1 MKIHK
6 LAIIGLGHVG
16 SEVLTKA
23 VATNIASEI
32 ACIDI
37 KENVAYGEALDICHS
52 ISSTLNRNIK
62 VYSGGFETV
71 KDADVII
78 CAAGPSILPGQY
90 ERLALAKENVKVI
103 TDIMTEVVKYNTDAI
118 FIMITNP
125 LDVTTYLAAT
135 KFGWK
140 EGRLFGTGTTLE
152 TLRFKYILSKHF
164 NVNPQ
169 DIQGYMLGEHGNT
182 AFPAWSTV
190 SIAGVPLDK
199 LSQYYPD
206 VVLDHDAIKKQ
217 VVKTAYD
224 VMDAKGWTNTGIAAG
239 AIRLA
244 QAVFYDEK
252 AVLPVSKV
260 LHGEYGLEDVALSL
274 ASVIGKDGVEKR
286 FAIPLEGQ
294 ELEDLHRSANCIKE
308 VLRTCNLIQLSFLVI
323 RLSFFFMTEWGLRY

>member
-23 VATNIASEI
+23 VASNIAAEI

-52 ISSTLNRNIK
+52 ISSPINRNIK
-62 VYSGGFETV
+62 VYSGGFDTV

-78 CAAGPSILPGQY
+78 CDAGPSILPGQY
-90 ERLALAKENVKVI
+90 EHLKLAKENVKNI
-103 TDIMTEVVKYNTDAI
+103 TEIMTEVVKYNTDAI

-140 EGRLFGTGTTLE
+140 HGRLFGTGTTLE
-152 TLRFKYILSKHF
+152 TLRFKYILSRHF
-164 NVNPQ
+164 GVNPQ
-169 DIQGYMLGEHGNT
+169 DIQGYMLGEHGNS

-190 SIAGVPLDK
+190 SIGGIRLNDLHNYFPEVKLDRE
-199 LSQYYPD
+199 LI
-206 VVLDHDAIKKQ
+206 HKQ
-217 VVKTAYD
+217 VVKTAYE
-224 VMDAKGWTNTGIAAG
+224 VMDAKGWTNTGIASG

-244 QAVFYDEK
+244 QAVFFDEK
-252 AVLPVSKV
+252 TVVPVSV
-260 LHGEYGLEDVALSL
+260 PLTGEYGLKDVALSL
-274 ASVIGKDGVEKR
+274 PSVVGKDGVEKR
-286 FAIPLEGQ
+286 LALPLPED
-294 ELEDLHRSANCIKE
+294 ELELLYKSSECIKE
-308 VLRTCNLIQLSFLVI
+308 VLRASNLI
-323 RLSFFFMTEWGLRY
+323 

>member
-23 VATNIASEI
+23 VASNIAAEI

-52 ISSTLNRNIK
+52 ISSPINRNIK
-62 VYSGGFETV
+62 VYSGGFDTV

-78 CAAGPSILPGQY
+78 CDAGPSILPGQY
-90 ERLALAKENVKVI
+90 ERLKLAKENVKNI
-103 TDIMTEVVKYNTDAI
+103 TEIMTEVVKYNTDAI

-140 EGRLFGTGTTLE
+140 HGRLFGTGTTLE
-152 TLRFKYILSKHF
+152 TLRFKSILSRHF
-164 NVNPQ
+164 GVNPQ
-169 DIQGYMLGEHGNT
+169 DIQGYMLGEHGNS

-190 SIAGVPLDK
+190 SIGGIRLNDLHNYFPEVKLDRE
-199 LSQYYPD
+199 LI
-206 VVLDHDAIKKQ
+206 HKQ
-217 VVKTAYD
+217 VVKTAYE
-224 VMDAKGWTNTGIAAG
+224 VMDAKGWTNTGIASG

-244 QAVFYDEK
+244 QAVFFDEK
-252 AVLPVSKV
+252 TVVPVSV
-260 LHGEYGLEDVALSL
+260 PLTGEYGLKDVALSL
-274 ASVIGKDGVEKR
+274 PSVVGKDGVEKR
-286 FAIPLEGQ
+286 LALPLPED
-294 ELEDLHRSANCIKE
+294 ELELLYKSSECIKE
-308 VLRTCNLIQLSFLVI
+308 VLRASNLI
-323 RLSFFFMTEWGLRY
+323 

>member
-23 VATNIASEI
+23 VASNIAAEI

-52 ISSTLNRNIK
+52 ISSPINRNIK
-62 VYSGGFETV
+62 VYSGGFDTV

-78 CAAGPSILPGQY
+78 CGAGPSILPGQY
-90 ERLALAKENVKVI
+90 ERLKLAKENVKNI
-103 TDIMTEVVKYNTDAI
+103 TEIMTEVVKYNTDAI

-140 EGRLFGTGTTLE
+140 HGRLFGTGTTLE
-152 TLRFKYILSKHF
+152 TLRFKYILSRHF
-164 NVNPQ
+164 GVNPQ
-169 DIQGYMLGEHGNT
+169 DIQGYMLGEHGNS

-190 SIAGVPLDK
+190 SIGGIRLNDLHNYFPEVKLDRE
-199 LSQYYPD
+199 LI
-206 VVLDHDAIKKQ
+206 HKQ
-217 VVKTAYD
+217 VVKTAYE
-224 VMDAKGWTNTGIAAG
+224 VMDAKGWTNTGIASG

-244 QAVFYDEK
+244 QAVFFDEK
-252 AVLPVSKV
+252 AVVPVSV
-260 LHGEYGLEDVALSL
+260 PLTGEYGLKDVALSL
-274 ASVIGKDGVEKR
+274 PSVVGKDGVEKR
-286 FAIPLEGQ
+286 LALPLPED
-294 ELEDLHRSANCIKE
+294 ELELLYKSSECIKE
-308 VLRTCNLIQLSFLVI
+308 VLRASNLI
-323 RLSFFFMTEWGLRY
+323 

>member
-23 VATNIASEI
+23 VASNIAAEI

-52 ISSTLNRNIK
+52 ISSPINRNIK
-62 VYSGGFETV
+62 VYSGGFDTV

-78 CAAGPSILPGQY
+78 CDAGPSILPGQY
-90 ERLALAKENVKVI
+90 ERLKLAKENVKNI
-103 TDIMTEVVKYNTDAI
+103 TEIMTEVVKYNTDAI

-140 EGRLFGTGTTLE
+140 HGRLFGTGTTLE
-152 TLRFKYILSKHF
+152 TLRFKYILSRHF
-164 NVNPQ
+164 GVNPQ
-169 DIQGYMLGEHGNT
+169 DIQGYMLGEHGNS

-190 SIAGVPLDK
+190 SIGGIRLNDLHNYFPEVKLDRE
-199 LSQYYPD
+199 LI
-206 VVLDHDAIKKQ
+206 HKQ
-217 VVKTAYD
+217 VVKTAYE
-224 VMDAKGWTNTGIAAG
+224 VMDAKGWTNTGIASG

-244 QAVFYDEK
+244 QAVFFDEK
-252 AVLPVSKV
+252 TVVPVSV
-260 LHGEYGLEDVALSL
+260 PLTGEYGLKDVALSL
-274 ASVIGKDGVEKR
+274 PSVVGKDGVEKR
-286 FAIPLEGQ
+286 LALPLPED
-294 ELEDLHRSANCIKE
+294 ELELLYKSSECIKA
-308 VLRTCNLIQLSFLVI
+308 VLRASNLI
-323 RLSFFFMTEWGLRY
+323 

>member
-23 VATNIASEI
+23 VASNIAAEI

-52 ISSTLNRNIK
+52 ISSPINRNIK
-62 VYSGGFETV
+62 VYSGGFDTV

-78 CAAGPSILPGQY
+78 CDAGPSILPGQY
-90 ERLALAKENVKVI
+90 EHLKLAKENVKNI
-103 TDIMTEVVKYNTDAI
+103 TEFMTEVVKYNTDAI

-140 EGRLFGTGTTLE
+140 HGRLFGTGTTLE
-152 TLRFKYILSKHF
+152 TLRFKYILSRHF
-164 NVNPQ
+164 DVNPQ
-169 DIQGYMLGEHGNT
+169 DIQGYMLGEHGNS

-190 SIAGVPLDK
+190 SIGGIRLNDLHNYFPEVKLDRE
-199 LSQYYPD
+199 LI
-206 VVLDHDAIKKQ
+206 HKQ
-217 VVKTAYD
+217 VVKTAYE
-224 VMDAKGWTNTGIAAG
+224 VMDAKGWTNTGIASG

-244 QAVFYDEK
+244 QAVFFDEK
-252 AVLPVSKV
+252 AVVPVSV
-260 LHGEYGLEDVALSL
+260 PLTGEYGLKDVALSL
-274 ASVIGKDGVEKR
+274 PSVVGKDGVEKR
-286 FAIPLEGQ
+286 LALPLPED
-294 ELEDLHRSANCIKE
+294 ELELLYKSSECIKE
-308 VLRTCNLIQLSFLVI
+308 VLRASNLI
-323 RLSFFFMTEWGLRY
+323 

>member
-23 VATNIASEI
+23 VASNIAAEI

-52 ISSTLNRNIK
+52 ISSPINRNIK
-62 VYSGGFETV
+62 VYSGGFDTV

-78 CAAGPSILPGQY
+78 CDAGPSILPGQY
-90 ERLALAKENVKVI
+90 ERLKLAKENVKNI
-103 TDIMTEVVKYNTDAI
+103 TEIMTEVVKYNTDAI

-140 EGRLFGTGTTLE
+140 HGRLFGTGTTLE
-152 TLRFKYILSKHF
+152 TLRFKYILSRHF
-164 NVNPQ
+164 DVNPQ
-169 DIQGYMLGEHGNT
+169 DIQGYMLGEHGNS

-190 SIAGVPLDK
+190 SIGGIRLNDLHNYFPEVKLDRE
-199 LSQYYPD
+199 LI
-206 VVLDHDAIKKQ
+206 HKQ
-217 VVKTAYD
+217 VVKTAYE
-224 VMDAKGWTNTGIAAG
+224 VMDAKGWTNTGIASG

-244 QAVFYDEK
+244 QAVFFDEK
-252 AVLPVSKV
+252 AVVPVSV
-260 LHGEYGLEDVALSL
+260 PLTGEYGLKDVALSL
-274 ASVIGKDGVEKR
+274 PSVVGKDGVEKR
-286 FAIPLEGQ
+286 LALQLPED
-294 ELEDLHRSANCIKE
+294 ELELLYKSSECIKE
-308 VLRTCNLIQLSFLVI
+308 VLRASNLI
-323 RLSFFFMTEWGLRY
+323 

>member
-23 VATNIASEI
+23 VASNIAAEI

-52 ISSTLNRNIK
+52 ISSPINRNIK
-62 VYSGGFETV
+62 VYSGGFDTV

-78 CAAGPSILPGQY
+78 CDAGPSILPGQY
-90 ERLALAKENVKVI
+90 ERLKLAKENVKNI
-103 TDIMTEVVKYNTDAI
+103 TEIMTEVVKYNTDAI

-140 EGRLFGTGTTLE
+140 HGRLFGTGTTLE
-152 TLRFKYILSKHF
+152 TLRFKYILSRHF
-164 NVNPQ
+164 CVNPQ
-169 DIQGYMLGEHGNT
+169 DIQGYMLGEHGNS

-190 SIAGVPLDK
+190 SIGGIRLNDLHNYFPEVKLDRE
-199 LSQYYPD
+199 LI
-206 VVLDHDAIKKQ
+206 HKQ
-217 VVKTAYD
+217 VVKTAYE
-224 VMDAKGWTNTGIAAG
+224 VMDAKGWTNTGIASG

-244 QAVFYDEK
+244 QAVFFDEK
-252 AVLPVSKV
+252 TVVPVSV
-260 LHGEYGLEDVALSL
+260 PLTGEYGLKDVALSL
-274 ASVIGKDGVEKR
+274 PSVVGKDGVEKR
-286 FAIPLEGQ
+286 LALPLPED
-294 ELEDLHRSANCIKE
+294 ELELLYKSSECIKE
-308 VLRTCNLIQLSFLVI
+308 VLRASNLI
-323 RLSFFFMTEWGLRY
+323 

>member
-23 VATNIASEI
+23 VASNIAAEI

-52 ISSTLNRNIK
+52 ISSTINRNIK
-62 VYSGGFETV
+62 VYSGGFDTV

-78 CAAGPSILPGQY
+78 CDAGPSILPGQY
-90 ERLALAKENVKVI
+90 ERLKLAKENVKNI
-103 TDIMTEVVKYNTDAI
+103 TEIMTEVVKYNTDAI

-140 EGRLFGTGTTLE
+140 HGRLFGTGTTLE
-152 TLRFKYILSKHF
+152 TLRFKYILSRHF
-164 NVNPQ
+164 GVNPQ
-169 DIQGYMLGEHGNT
+169 DIQGYMLGEHGNS

-190 SIAGVPLDK
+190 SIGGIRLNDLHNYFPEVKLDRE
-199 LSQYYPD
+199 LI
-206 VVLDHDAIKKQ
+206 HKQ
-217 VVKTAYD
+217 VVKTAYE
-224 VMDAKGWTNTGIAAG
+224 VMDAKGWTNTGIASG

-244 QAVFYDEK
+244 QAVFFDEQ
-252 AVLPVSKV
+252 AVVPVSV
-260 LHGEYGLEDVALSL
+260 PLTGEYGLKDVALSL
-274 ASVIGKDGVEKR
+274 PSVVGKDGVEKR
-286 FAIPLEGQ
+286 LALPLPED
-294 ELEDLHRSANCIKE
+294 ELELLYKSSECIKE
-308 VLRTCNLIQLSFLVI
+308 VLRASNLI
-323 RLSFFFMTEWGLRY
+323 

>member
-23 VATNIASEI
+23 VASNIAAEI

-52 ISSTLNRNIK
+52 ISSPINRNIK
-62 VYSGGFETV
+62 VYSGGFDTV

-78 CAAGPSILPGQY
+78 CDAGPSILPGQY
-90 ERLALAKENVKVI
+90 ERLKLAKENVKNI
-103 TDIMTEVVKYNTDAI
+103 TEIMTEVVKYNTEAI

-140 EGRLFGTGTTLE
+140 HGRLFGTGTTLE
-152 TLRFKYILSKHF
+152 TLRFKYILSRHF
-164 NVNPQ
+164 GVNPQ
-169 DIQGYMLGEHGNT
+169 DIQGYMLGEHGNS

-190 SIAGVPLDK
+190 SIGGIRLNDLHNYFPEVKLDRE
-199 LSQYYPD
+199 LI
-206 VVLDHDAIKKQ
+206 HKQ
-217 VVKTAYD
+217 VVKTAYE
-224 VMDAKGWTNTGIAAG
+224 VMDAKGWTNTGIASG

-244 QAVFYDEK
+244 QAVFFDEK
-252 AVLPVSKV
+252 SVVPVSV
-260 LHGEYGLEDVALSL
+260 PLTGEYGLTDVALSL
-274 ASVIGKDGVEKR
+274 PSVVGKDGVEKR
-286 FAIPLEGQ
+286 LALPLPDD
-294 ELEDLHRSANCIKE
+294 ELELLHKSSECIKE
-308 VLRTCNLIQLSFLVI
+308 VLRASNLI
-323 RLSFFFMTEWGLRY
+323 

>member
-23 VATNIASEI
+23 VANNIASEI

-37 KENVAYGEALDICHS
+37 KQNVAYGEALDICHS
-52 ISSTLNRNIK
+52 ISSSINRNIK
-62 VYSGGFETV
+62 VYSGGFDTV

-90 ERLALAKENVKVI
+90 ERLALAKENVAVI
-103 TDIMTEVVKYNTDAI
+103 TSIMAEVVKYNTDAI

-135 KFGWK
+135 KFGYP
-140 EGRLFGTGTTLE
+140 EGKLFGTGTTLE
-152 TLRFKYILSKHF
+152 TLRFKYILSRHF
-164 NVNPQ
+164 KVNPQ
-169 DIQGYMLGEHGNT
+169 DINGYMLGEHGNS

-190 SIAGVPLDK
+190 SIAGIPLGKLGKYYPEVNLDK
-199 LSQYYPD
+199 E
-206 VVLDHDAIKKQ
+206 AIAKQ
-217 VVKTAYD
+217 VVKTAYE
-224 VMDAKGWTNTGIAAG
+224 VMDAKGWTNTGIASG

-260 LHGEYGLEDVALSL
+260 LHGEYGLTDVALSL
-274 ASVIGKDGVEKR
+274 PSVIGKDGVEKR
-286 FAIPLEGQ
+286 FELPLEGS
-294 ELEDLHRSANCIKE
+294 ELENLHHSANCIKE
-308 VLRTCNLIQLSFLVI
+308 VLKASNLI
-323 RLSFFFMTEWGLRY
+323 

>member
-23 VATNIASEI
+23 VASNIAAEI

-52 ISSTLNRNIK
+52 ISSPINRNIK
-62 VYSGGFETV
+62 VYSGGFDTV

-78 CAAGPSILPGQY
+78 CDAGPSILPGQY
-90 ERLALAKENVKVI
+90 ERLKLAKENVKNI
-103 TDIMTEVVKYNTDAI
+103 TEIMTEVVKYNTDAI

-140 EGRLFGTGTTLE
+140 HGRLFGTGTTLE
-152 TLRFKYILSKHF
+152 TLRFKYILSRHF
-164 NVNPQ
+164 GVNPQ
-169 DIQGYMLGEHGNT
+169 DIQGYMLGEHGNS

-190 SIAGVPLDK
+190 SIGGIRLNDLHNYFPEVKLDRE
-199 LSQYYPD
+199 LI
-206 VVLDHDAIKKQ
+206 HKQ
-217 VVKTAYD
+217 V
-224 VMDAKGWTNTGIAAG
+224 G

-244 QAVFYDEK
+244 QAVFFDEK
-252 AVLPVSKV
+252 AVVPVSV
-260 LHGEYGLEDVALSL
+260 PLTGEYGLKDVALSL
-274 ASVIGKDGVEKR
+274 PSVVGKDGVEKR
-286 FAIPLEGQ
+286 LALPLPED
-294 ELEDLHRSANCIKE
+294 ELELLYKSSECIKE
-308 VLRTCNLIQLSFLVI
+308 VLRASNLI
-323 RLSFFFMTEWGLRY
+323 

>member
-23 VATNIASEI
+23 VASNIAAEI

-52 ISSTLNRNIK
+52 ISSPINRNIK
-62 VYSGGFETV
+62 VYSGGFDTV

-78 CAAGPSILPGQY
+78 CDAGPSILPGQY
-90 ERLALAKENVKVI
+90 ERLKLAKENAKNI
-103 TDIMTEVVKYNTDAI
+103 TEIMTEVVKYNTDAI

-140 EGRLFGTGTTLE
+140 HGRLFGTGTTLE
-152 TLRFKYILSKHF
+152 TLRFKYILSRHF
-164 NVNPQ
+164 GVNPQ
-169 DIQGYMLGEHGNT
+169 DIQGYMLGEHGNS

-190 SIAGVPLDK
+190 SIGGIRLNDLHNYFPEVKLDRE
-199 LSQYYPD
+199 LI
-206 VVLDHDAIKKQ
+206 HKQ
-217 VVKTAYD
+217 VVKTAYE
-224 VMDAKGWTNTGIAAG
+224 VMDAKGWTNTGIASG

-244 QAVFYDEK
+244 QAVFFDEK
-252 AVLPVSKV
+252 TVVPVSV
-260 LHGEYGLEDVALSL
+260 PLTGEYGLKDVALSL
-274 ASVIGKDGVEKR
+274 PSVVGKDGVEKR
-286 FAIPLEGQ
+286 LALPLPED
-294 ELEDLHRSANCIKE
+294 ELELLYKSSECIKE
-308 VLRTCNLIQLSFLVI
+308 VLRASNLI
-323 RLSFFFMTEWGLRY
+323 

>member
-23 VATNIASEI
+23 VASNIAAEI

-52 ISSTLNRNIK
+52 ISSPINRNIK
-62 VYSGGFETV
+62 VYSGGFDTV

-78 CAAGPSILPGQY
+78 CDAGPSILPGQY
-90 ERLALAKENVKVI
+90 ERLKLAKENVKNI
-103 TDIMTEVVKYNTDAI
+103 TEIMTEVVKYNTDAI

-140 EGRLFGTGTTLE
+140 HGRLFGTGTTLE
-152 TLRFKYILSKHF
+152 TLRFKYILSRHF
-164 NVNPQ
+164 GVNPQ
-169 DIQGYMLGEHGNT
+169 DIHGYMLGEHGNS

-190 SIAGVPLDK
+190 SIGGIRLNDLHNYFPEVKLDRE
-199 LSQYYPD
+199 LI
-206 VVLDHDAIKKQ
+206 HKQ
-217 VVKTAYD
+217 VVKTAYE
-224 VMDAKGWTNTGIAAG
+224 VMDAKGWTNTGIASG

-244 QAVFYDEK
+244 QAVFFDEK
-252 AVLPVSKV
+252 TVVPVSV
-260 LHGEYGLEDVALSL
+260 PLTGEYGLKDVALSL
-274 ASVIGKDGVEKR
+274 PSVVGKDGVEKR
-286 FAIPLEGQ
+286 LALPLPED
-294 ELEDLHRSANCIKE
+294 ELELLYKSSECIKE
-308 VLRTCNLIQLSFLVI
+308 VLRASNLI
-323 RLSFFFMTEWGLRY
+323 

>member
-37 KENVAYGEALDICHS
+37 KENVAFGEALDICHS
-52 ISSTLNRNIK
+52 ISSTINRNIN

-78 CAAGPSILPGQY
+78 CAAGPSILPGNH
-90 ERLALAKENVKVI
+90 ERLSLAKQNVKVI
-103 TDIMTEVVKYNTDAI
+103 TDIMTEVVKYNTEAI
-118 FIMITNP
+118 FIMISNP

-135 KFGWK
+135 RFGWP

-164 NVNPQ
+164 KVNPQ
-169 DIQGYMLGEHGNT
+169 DINAFMLGEHGNS

-190 SIAGVPLDK
+190 SIGGIPLDK
-199 LSQYYPD
+199 LGSYFPEVNLD
-206 VVLDHDAIKKQ
+206 KEAIGKHVVQ
-217 VVKTAYD
+217 TAYD
-224 VMDAKGWTNTGIAAG
+224 VMEAKGWTNTGIASG

-260 LHGEYGLEDVALSL
+260 LHGEYGLDNVALSL
-274 ASVIGKDGVEKR
+274 PSVIGKDGVEKR
-286 FAIPLEGQ
+286 LALPLEGS
-294 ELEDLHRSANCIKE
+294 ELEALHHSANCIKE
-308 VLRTCNLIQLSFLVI
+308 VLKDSNLI
-323 RLSFFFMTEWGLRY
+323 

>member
-23 VATNIASEI
+23 VASNIAAEI

-52 ISSTLNRNIK
+52 ISSPINRNIK
-62 VYSGGFETV
+62 VYSGGFDTV

-78 CAAGPSILPGQY
+78 CDAGPSILPGQY
-90 ERLALAKENVKVI
+90 ERLKLAKENVKNI
-103 TDIMTEVVKYNTDAI
+103 TEIMTEVVKYNTDAI

-140 EGRLFGTGTTLE
+140 HGRLFGTGTTLE
-152 TLRFKYILSKHF
+152 TLRFKYILSRHF
-164 NVNPQ
+164 DVNPQ
-169 DIQGYMLGEHGNT
+169 DIQGYMLGEHGNS

-190 SIAGVPLDK
+190 SIGGIRLNDLHNYFPEVKLDRE
-199 LSQYYPD
+199 LI
-206 VVLDHDAIKKQ
+206 HKQ
-217 VVKTAYD
+217 VVKTAYE
-224 VMDAKGWTNTGIAAG
+224 VMDAKGWTNTGIASG

-244 QAVFYDEK
+244 QAVFFDEK
-252 AVLPVSKV
+252 TVVPVSV
-260 LHGEYGLEDVALSL
+260 PLTGEYGLKDVALSL
-274 ASVIGKDGVEKR
+274 PSVVGKDGVEKR
-286 FAIPLEGQ
+286 LALPLPED
-294 ELEDLHRSANCIKE
+294 ELELLYKSSECIKE
-308 VLRTCNLIQLSFLVI
+308 VLRASNLI
-323 RLSFFFMTEWGLRY
+323 

>member
-23 VATNIASEI
+23 VASNIAAEI

-52 ISSTLNRNIK
+52 ISSPINRNIK
-62 VYSGGFETV
+62 VYSGGFDTV

-78 CAAGPSILPGQY
+78 CDAGPSILPGQY
-90 ERLALAKENVKVI
+90 ERLKLAKENVKNI
-103 TDIMTEVVKYNTDAI
+103 TEIMTEVVKYNTDAI

-140 EGRLFGTGTTLE
+140 HGRLIGTGTTLE
-152 TLRFKYILSKHF
+152 TLRFKYILSRHF
-164 NVNPQ
+164 DVNPQ
-169 DIQGYMLGEHGNT
+169 DIQGYMLGEHGNS

-190 SIAGVPLDK
+190 SIGGIRLNDLHNYFPEVKLDRE
-199 LSQYYPD
+199 LI
-206 VVLDHDAIKKQ
+206 HKQ
-217 VVKTAYD
+217 VVKTAYE
-224 VMDAKGWTNTGIAAG
+224 VMDAKGWTNTGIASG

-244 QAVFYDEK
+244 QAVFFDEK
-252 AVLPVSKV
+252 AVVPVSV
-260 LHGEYGLEDVALSL
+260 PLTGEYGLKDVALSL
-274 ASVIGKDGVEKR
+274 PSVVGKDGVEKR
-286 FAIPLEGQ
+286 LALPLPED
-294 ELEDLHRSANCIKE
+294 ELELLYKSSECIKE
-308 VLRTCNLIQLSFLVI
+308 VLRASNLI
-323 RLSFFFMTEWGLRY
+323 

>member
-23 VATNIASEI
+23 VASNIAAEI

-52 ISSTLNRNIK
+52 ISSPINRNIN
-62 VYSGGFETV
+62 VYSGGFDTV

-78 CAAGPSILPGQY
+78 CVAGPSILPGQY
-90 ERLALAKENVKVI
+90 ERLKLAKENVKNI
-103 TDIMTEVVKYNTDAI
+103 TEIMTEVVKYNTDAI

-140 EGRLFGTGTTLE
+140 HGRLFGTGTTLE
-152 TLRFKYILSKHF
+152 TLRFKYILSRHF
-164 NVNPQ
+164 DVNPQ
-169 DIQGYMLGEHGNT
+169 DIQGYMLGEHGNS

-190 SIAGVPLDK
+190 SIGGIRLNDLHNYFPEVKLDRE
-199 LSQYYPD
+199 LI
-206 VVLDHDAIKKQ
+206 HKQ
-217 VVKTAYD
+217 VVKTAYE
-224 VMDAKGWTNTGIAAG
+224 VMDAKGWTNTGIASG

-244 QAVFYDEK
+244 QAVFFDEK
-252 AVLPVSKV
+252 AVVPVSV
-260 LHGEYGLEDVALSL
+260 PLTGEYGLKDVALSL
-274 ASVIGKDGVEKR
+274 PSVVGKDGVEKR
-286 FAIPLEGQ
+286 LALPLPED
-294 ELEDLHRSANCIKE
+294 ELELLYKSSECIKE
-308 VLRTCNLIQLSFLVI
+308 VLRASNLI
-323 RLSFFFMTEWGLRY
+323 

>member
-23 VATNIASEI
+23 VASNIAAEI

-52 ISSTLNRNIK
+52 ISSPINRNIK
-62 VYSGGFETV
+62 VYSGGFDTV

-78 CAAGPSILPGQY
+78 CDAGPSILPGQY
-90 ERLALAKENVKVI
+90 ERLKLAKENVKNI
-103 TDIMTEVVKYNTDAI
+103 TEIMTEVVKYNTDAI

-140 EGRLFGTGTTLE
+140 HGRLFGTGTTLE
-152 TLRFKYILSKHF
+152 TLRFKYILSRHF
-164 NVNPQ
+164 GVNPQ
-169 DIQGYMLGEHGNT
+169 DIQGYMLGEHGNS

-190 SIAGVPLDK
+190 SIGGIRLNDLHNYFPEVKLDRE
-199 LSQYYPD
+199 LI
-206 VVLDHDAIKKQ
+206 HKQ
-217 VVKTAYD
+217 VVKTAYE
-224 VMDAKGWTNTGIAAG
+224 VMDAKGWTNTGIASG

-244 QAVFYDEK
+244 QAVFFDEQ
-252 AVLPVSKV
+252 AVIPVSV
-260 LHGEYGLEDVALSL
+260 PLTGEYGLKDVALSL
-274 ASVIGKDGVEKR
+274 PSVVGKDGVEKR
-286 FAIPLEGQ
+286 LALPLPKD
-294 ELEDLHRSANCIKE
+294 ELELLYKSSECIKE
-308 VLRTCNLIQLSFLVI
+308 VLRASNLI
-323 RLSFFFMTEWGLRY
+323 